1 MGGNVNARFLMQV
14 TEEQRCRILLGLNIC
29 HSCSHI
35 SCGQL
40 YDEWENGRCIYNF
53 FLTVK
58 VKRLLRRHYEQ
69 VVAPHVASGSIDEKR
84 LWSTISIATMDEV
97 YTCRVA
103 GFRNRDEY
111 YTACES
117 LPHLH
122 KIRVPTIFLFAK
134 DDPILPKCLWEP
146 VKEFASITENMAF
159 IMTRHGGHL
168 GFHEGGF
175 FFPNS
180 VSWVN
185 RFIVAVADQAVK
197 VHAQ

>member
-1 MGGNVNARFLMQV
+1 MVRVAFI
-14 TEEQRCRILLGLNIC
+14 T
-29 HSCSHI
+29 
-35 SCGQL
+35 
-40 YDEWENGRCIYNF
+40 F

-146 VKEFASITENMAF
+146 VKPDQRTER
-159 IMTRHGGHL
+159 TKEEVRKHL
-168 GFHEGGF
+168 EDM
-175 FFPNS
+175 
-180 VSWVN
+180 
-185 RFIVAVADQAVK
+185 I
-197 VHAQ
+197 